1 MVLIYIDPGAGSL
14 FVQVL
19 IAGFI
24 SVLMFFRSIKLV
36 LAGFLRNIIRK
47 FKSKN
52 D

>member
-19 IAGFI
+19 IAGLI
-24 SVLMFFRSIKLV
+24 SVLMFVRSLKLV
-36 LAGFLRNIIRK
+36 LGSFLSNIIRK